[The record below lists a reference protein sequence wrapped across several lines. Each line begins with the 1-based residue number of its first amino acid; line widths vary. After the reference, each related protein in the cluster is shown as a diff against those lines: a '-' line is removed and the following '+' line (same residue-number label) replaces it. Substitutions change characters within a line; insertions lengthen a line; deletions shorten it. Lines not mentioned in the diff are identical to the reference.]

1 MTRDLQPIVPGSAAA
16 RTVFDPDRAPHPL
29 TVLGE
34 WLEPGKGV
42 PHRHRR
48 HQLLYADA
56 GVVTVLTADGRWV
69 CPPERAVWVPGGTE
83 HAVQAARPFR
93 LCTLYAEPYAL
104 ADEAPAGCAV
114 VGVPAVAR
122 EILRAA
128 LALSPSAGSEHPVR
142 RALALVPALV
152 QPLAGLSPGLP
163 LPTDRRARGVA
174 ERWLLRPDDPD
185 PLASVARDAGASLRT
200 LERCFLAETGLGL
213 AQWRTRLRLAVALER
228 LGAGISVTEAAHAVG
243 YDSVAAFSR
252 AFRQAHGFA
261 PSRVAR
267 RAAASASA

>member
-1 MTRDLQPIVPGSAAA
+1 ML
-16 RTVFDPDRAPHPL
+16 DPDRAPHPL

-34 WLEPGKGV
+34 WLDAGKGM

-48 HQLLYADA
+48 HQLLYADI

-83 HAVQAARPFR
+83 HAVQAARRFR
-93 LCTLYAEPYAL
+93 LCTLYAAPEAL
-104 ADEAPAGCAV
+104 AGEAPARCAV
-114 VGVPAVAR
+114 VGVPALAR

-128 LALSPSAGSEHPVR
+128 LALSPTAGPEHPVR

-152 QPLAGLSPGLP
+152 QPLEGLSPGLP
-163 LPTDRRARGVA
+163 LPTDRRARAVA
-174 ERWLLRPDDPD
+174 ERWLSTPDDPTAL
-185 PLASVARDAGASLRT
+185 PAVARDAGASLRT
-200 LERCFLAETGLGL
+200 LERCFRAETGLGL

-228 LGAGISVTEAAHAVG
+228 LGAGTPVTATAHAVG

-252 AFRQAHGFA
+252 AFRQAHGVA
-261 PSRVAR
+261 PSSVAR
-267 RAAASASA
+267 GWVADVSE